1 MRAII
6 SVSDKT
12 GVVELSTFLLNNGFT
27 IYSTGGTF
35 REISENVPIEH
46 MERVVQVSELT
57 KFPEILNGR
66 V

>member
-27 IYSTGGTF
+27 IYSTGGTYN
-35 REISENVPIEH
+35 EISDNVPVQH
-46 MERVVQVSELT
+46 LERVV
-57 KFPEILNGR
+57 
-66 V
+66 